1 MYKGLTEAL
10 DGEGDIHGKKI
21 VLPST
26 FSGGPRAM
34 VQLYHDAMALVTA
47 LGRTSLFITITEN
60 PKWQEIQRCLLDD
73 ETASDRPDLISRI
86 FNIKLQSLIR
96 DLTKNKRFGM
106 VKSYMYTVEF
116 QKRGMP
122 HAHIIVILHDQ
133 YVPWTLDAVDSL
145 VTAEI
150 PDRFSEPGLFK
161 IVTSTML
168 HGPCTQTS
176 RCWGRF
182 GCKYGYPKSFVE
194 QTSFRHDAYPA
205 YHQRDGLTFETNG
218 RTYTNKDVVPYPE
231 YLSMKYECHLNVEI
245 PYGIKELK
253 YLYKYICKGEDRT
266 CLNLE
271 VNDETKELLDGR
283 YIGPSEG

>member
-1 MYKGLTEAL
+1 MYKGLTEEL
-10 DGEGDIHGKKI
+10 DGEGDICGKKI
-21 VLPST
+21 VFPST
-26 FSGGPRAM
+26 FAGGPRAM

-47 LGRTSLFITITEN
+47 LGRPSLFITMTAN

-73 ETASDRPDLISRI
+73 KTASDRPDLISRI
-86 FNIKLQSLIR
+86 FNIKLQSLVQ

-106 VKSYMYTVEF
+106 VKSYVYTVEF
-116 QKRGMP
+116 QKGGLP

-133 YVPWTLDAVDSL
+133 YVPRTLDSVDSL
-145 VTAEI
+145 VTAET
-150 PDRFSEPGLFK
+150 PDRFSEPGLLK
-161 IVTSTML
+161 IVTSTIF
-168 HGPCTQTS
+168 HGPCTETS

-205 YHQRDGLTFETNG
+205 CHQRHGPTFETNG
-218 RTYTNKDVVPYPE
+218 RTYTNKDVVPYNK
-231 YLSMKYECHLNVEI
+231 YLSMRYKFHINVEI
-245 PYGIKELK
+245 PYGIKALK
-253 YLYKYICKGEDRT
+253 YLYKYICKGKDRT

-271 VNDETKELLDGR
+271 VNNETKAFLDSR